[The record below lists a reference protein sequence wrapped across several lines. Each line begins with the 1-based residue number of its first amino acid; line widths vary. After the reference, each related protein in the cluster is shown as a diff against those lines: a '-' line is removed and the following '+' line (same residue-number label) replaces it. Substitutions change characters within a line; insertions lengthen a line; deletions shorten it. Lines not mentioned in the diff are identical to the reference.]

1 MALIDKL
8 YKSCVALS
16 LKATKGMNAL
26 LRKSLIPPINPT
38 GIISQT
44 DIDVEKKGDVITIES
59 HFPNYTYFV
68 ENGRKPGKMPPVE
81 PIREWCELHHLPEG
95 VEWGLRRKIGERGTK
110 GHHFLEPLHRM
121 LEMLQK
127 TLKTESVKEFKTE
140 YRGIVYEGTETLRSM
155 DLKL

>member
-1 MALIDKL
+1 MTLIEKL
-8 YKSCVALS
+8 YNSCKALS
-16 LKATKGMNAL
+16 LKATKGMNAI
-26 LRKSLIPPINPT
+26 LRKSLIPPINPS

-44 DIDVEKKGDVITIES
+44 DIDVEKRGDVITIQTN
-59 HFPNYTYFV
+59 FPDYAYFV

-95 VEWGLRRKIGERGTK
+95 VEWGLRRKIGAKGTK

-127 TLKTESVKEFKTE
+127 TLKTESVTEFKSE
-140 YRGIVYEGTETLRSM
+140 YKGILYDGTETLRDM
-155 DLKL
+155 TLKL